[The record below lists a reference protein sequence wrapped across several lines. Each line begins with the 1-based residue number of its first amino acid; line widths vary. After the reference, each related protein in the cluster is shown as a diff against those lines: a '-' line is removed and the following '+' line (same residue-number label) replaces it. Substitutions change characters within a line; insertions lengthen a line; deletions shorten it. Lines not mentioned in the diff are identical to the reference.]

1 MFAVMEISTT
11 PGVARWF
18 DLWSLTTDIYEN
30 REEAIRT
37 LERRSVI
44 SSALDVQAD
53 DQILLLVTC
62 LDGDTERLVVAA
74 RTAGRR
80 TSQSATY
87 KETVRWKLLIHR
99 TEGYLYDTRKKPI
112 FGNLDCVEQFSNRVE
127 NYP

>member
-1 MFAVMEISTT
+1 MYEDGQYVVFAVMEISTT

-62 LDGDTERLVVAA
+62 LDGDPERLVVAA
-74 RTAGRR
+74 RRLR
-80 TSQSATY
+80 
-87 KETVRWKLLIHR
+87 
-99 TEGYLYDTRKKPI
+99 EGEQANQLHIKKRSD
-112 FGNLDCVEQFSNRVE
+112 GN
-127 NYP
+127 Y